1 MNPGIRRFLQIWHF
15 NRILR
20 LVIGTLFMA
29 EAWAQRSLPIATL
42 AAVLLLM
49 AAFDWGCG
57 SARGC
62 APLPTKKTP
71 DPLQPISYEE
81 IQ

>member
-1 MNPGIRRFLQIWHF
+1 MNPGIRRFFQIWHF

-20 LVIGTLFMA
+20 LVIGILFMA
-29 EAWAQRSLPIATL
+29 EAWAQRSVPIAAL
-42 AAVLLLM
+42 AAFLLLM

-62 APLPTKKTP
+62 APLPLKKKP
-71 DPLQPISYEE
+71 DGSQAIQYEE